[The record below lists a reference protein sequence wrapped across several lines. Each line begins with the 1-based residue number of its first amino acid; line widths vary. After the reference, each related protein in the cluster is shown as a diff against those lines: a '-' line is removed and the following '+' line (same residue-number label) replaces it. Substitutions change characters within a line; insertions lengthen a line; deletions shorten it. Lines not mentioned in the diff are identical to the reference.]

1 MKKKHN
7 NFKLLEVNNSHIINL
22 LSTNFSELMS
32 GFYEMQSSFLTN
44 LYTRYESIETANIA
58 LCFAKNTHLEIIR
71 QREKYLNHDISFSNF
86 WNNLNSINKPAH

>member
-32 GFYEMQSSFLTN
+32 GFY
-44 LYTRYESIETANIA
+44 
-58 LCFAKNTHLEIIR
+58 
-71 QREKYLNHDISFSNF
+71 
-86 WNNLNSINKPAH
+86 